1 METTGWLSGQV
12 FLQTVDQS
20 EAEAVTAYLN
30 SHGIISQT
38 LTQSEQ
44 LLLDPSDPNSGVSS
58 ERFSIAVQLAG
69 FPQVIAPVLND
80 LLQRSH
86 GAGWDVDPNQHS

>member
-1 METTGWLSGQV
+1 MDVTGWLSGQI

-20 EAEAVTAYLN
+20 EAEAITQYLQAR
-30 SHGIISQT
+30 GIASQT

-44 LLLDPSDPNSGVSS
+44 LLLDPADPASGVSS

-69 FPQVIAPVLND
+69 FPQVISPVLAD
-80 LLQRSH
+80 LLQRAH
-86 GAGWDVDPNQHS
+86 GAGWDVS